1 MKRVLDLQQIRHAVS
16 DDADQH
22 WSTVS
27 LANCGADGAS
37 TISLGSCGGIPKLY

>member
-1 MKRVLDLQQIRHAVS
+1 MKRVLDLQSMRQADS
-16 DDADQH
+16 GDADQH

-27 LANCGADGAS
+27 LARCGADGAS